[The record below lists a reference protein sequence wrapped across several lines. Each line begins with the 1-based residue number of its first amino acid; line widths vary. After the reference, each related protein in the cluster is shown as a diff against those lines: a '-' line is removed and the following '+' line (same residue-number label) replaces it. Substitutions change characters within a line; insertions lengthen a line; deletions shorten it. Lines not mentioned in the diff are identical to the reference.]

1 MIKQDDVWFEENM
14 VIDCFFYK
22 KMWFSTDV
30 SFQVIK
36 RIITNNNDIQ
46 PKIFTDFSQTY
57 NIRFLNTYTYKYIY
71 QTFCVMMYLFY
82 DSLSEKLVYG

>member
-1 MIKQDDVWFEENM
+1 MIKQDDVWFEGNM
-14 VIDCFFYK
+14 VINCFFYE

-57 NIRFLNTYTYKYIY
+57 NIRFLNTYTYKNLY
-71 QTFCVMMYLFY
+71 QTFCLMMYLFY

>member
-14 VIDCFFYK
+14 VINCFFYE

-71 QTFCVMMYLFY
+71 QT
-82 DSLSEKLVYG
+82 LSEKLVYG